1 MALDDLIDAGQMTAP
16 PLLDPSGEFSLRS
29 VIGCV

>member
-1 MALDDLIDAGQMTAP
+1 MALDDLIEAGQMTAP
-16 PLLDPSGEFSLRS
+16 PLFEPSGEFNLRS